1 MRLLPG
7 GGKMEVDTVV
17 SSSPF
22 FIGSQSEWFWA
33 MAQALIVAAS
43 LFFIAWQ
50 VQIQGHSNVLAS
62 LAGLNERWT
71 SPEAV
76 WARGTTCERW
86 SRPASAFGNPEETV
100 CSFFE
105 TLGLYV
111 EKRVISR
118 EMAWEMYSYYV
129 EHYWVLLHEGIANLR
144 RKYDDNTLYCHFGKL
159 HENLRDYGLRR
170 GVAPGDF
177 SDERIQRFR
186 DYERE
191 RVTDLKSL
199 QTHV

>member
-1 MRLLPG
+1 
-7 GGKMEVDTVV
+7 MEVDTVVV

-33 MAQALIVAAS
+33 MVQAFIVAAS

-62 LAGLNERWT
+62 LNGFHERWT
-71 SPEAV
+71 APEAV
-76 WARGTTCERW
+76 LARGSTCERW
-86 SRPASAFGNPEETV
+86 SSTAPAFGNSEETV

-129 EHYWVLLHEGIANLR
+129 ENYWALLKDGIAGLR
-144 RKYDDNTLYCHFGKL
+144 HKNGDNTLYCHFGKL
-159 HENLRDYGLRR
+159 NDSMRDYGLRR
-170 GVAPGDF
+170 GVTPADF
-177 SDERIQRFR
+177 SDERINRFR
-186 DYERE
+186 EFELE
-191 RVTDLKSL
+191 RVAELKSL
-199 QTHV
+199 QQREGS